1 MILSQSTVGEEI
13 LVMFIQVFATSSFCL
28 EFAITL
34 HCFKFTQANLPRC
47 IMESTTEPDWLL
59 VNVMSNA
66 SAHLKDGVWQ
76 Q

>member
-1 MILSQSTVGEEI
+1 
-13 LVMFIQVFATSSFCL
+13 
-28 EFAITL
+28 
-34 HCFKFTQANLPRC
+34 
-47 IMESTTEPDWLL
+47 MESTTEPDWLL